1 MTDLDAADTF
11 IATNARLID
20 RHRFAY
26 LFQGGPA
33 EPVVAAVRAHRNADG
48 GFGHALEPDLR
59 DPASQPAAVMH
70 AAEMLAEVGAG
81 GDPMLDEACDWLLTI
96 TRDDGGVPFVL
107 PSVLDSHS
115 GGPFLRP
122 VDKSSMTMT
131 AELAAM
137 LHRAGSTHAWLDGAN
152 AWLWRHIPELGPTD
166 AYDWRFALDFLD
178 ATPDAERADAV
189 LDEIGSRLLESG
201 LVTLE
206 PDEHGEIH
214 SALDFSPWPGT
225 RSRRLFDEAAIE
237 HDLDRLEAGQ
247 QEDGGWTFDWPQWS
261 PAATLDWRGYVTV
274 HSLKILRANGR
285 LGAGTLPA
293 DATDPP
299 ARHAHR

>member
-1 MTDLDAADTF
+1 MTDIHAAAEF
-11 IATNARLID
+11 ITTHARLVD

-26 LFQGGPA
+26 LFQDGPA
-33 EPVVAAVRAHRNADG
+33 EPVAAAVRAHRNADG

-70 AAEMLAEVGAG
+70 AFEMLGEVGAG
-81 GDPMLDEACDWLLTI
+81 DDPVVDAAADWLLTI

-107 PSVLDSHS
+107 PSVLRSHS
-115 GGPFLRP
+115 GGPWSNP
-122 VDKSSMTMT
+122 VDRSSMIMT

-137 LHRAGSTHAWLDGAN
+137 LHRTGSTHRWLDGAGE
-152 AWLWRHIPELGPTD
+152 WLFRNIPQLGPEG

-178 ATPDAERADAV
+178 VTPEAERAQA
-189 LDEIGSRLLESG
+189 LLEEIGPRLRESG

-206 PDEHGEIH
+206 PDAHGEVH
-214 SALDFSPWPGT
+214 SPLDFSPWPGT
-225 RSRRLFDEAAIE
+225 RSRRLFDEESIE
-237 HDLDRLEAGQ
+237 RDLDTLEAGQ
-247 QEDGGWTFDWPQWS
+247 RDDGGWMFDWPQWS

-293 DATDPP
+293 DANDPT
-299 ARHAHR
+299 ARHAQR